1 MLSKYLLKIQE
12 TWLLRQEDTA
22 VARGECERELF
33 LFKESRNLDIF
44 KWDTRRKSEWEKL
57 HMCSVIQTK
66 FLSTLYGPETFMG
79 TEIQQ

>member
-22 VARGECERELF
+22 VAGGECERELL
-33 LFKESRNLDIF
+33 LFKDSRNLGLF

-57 HMCSVIQTK
+57 HMCSLIQTK

-79 TEIQQ
+79 TEI